1 MKRLL
6 LAFALV
12 LLAAPVA
19 VADLPRPPKPPA
31 SPLPPP
37 PPPPPPSAVVAG
49 TAATV
54 GLVLAGV
61 WLVRRTRLRPEPRT
75 A

>member
-1 MKRLL
+1 MKRVLLALALL
-6 LAFALV
+6 LF
-12 LLAAPVA
+12 AAPVA
-19 VADLPRPPKPPA
+19 FGDLPRPPRPPA

-37 PPPPPPSAVVAG
+37 PPPPPSAVIAG
-49 TAATV
+49 TAATA
-54 GLVLAGV
+54 GLILGGM